1 MSKTKASPSK
11 KKLIEISKPITKLTA
26 VNRPTRAKNYSTK
39 IFMDYQIC
47 ITFV

>member
-11 KKLIEISKPITKLTA
+11 KKLIEIGKPITKLTA
-26 VNRPTRAKNYSTK
+26 VNRPTRAKNYS
-39 IFMDYQIC
+39 DENLYGYQIC